1 MHFICRI
8 STHILV
14 VFLLFTSLNS
24 FAQTSASRRQYAQAL
39 KFRRVNT
46 DSALIYIDSAYLEA
60 YTSKNPKWKAEII
73 LAKAKIHLHRGEL
86 DLAIQNGLEAH
97 KHYFKLDNEEGV
109 TRANL
114 LLSQAYSITKER
126 VKSEKCLKQVEKYA
140 ASRKDEI
147 LQIEVINGKG
157 NNCFQAG
164 ENSEAMNYYREAE
177 ARIKSENDPYLA
189 AKIQN
194 NIANILVNTGKPDEA
209 LPLYRRSLAQYKKLN
224 YPLDELLVLYN
235 IGRQY
240 RAANQLDSA
249 LYYGNL
255 CLDLGIKIHS
265 LEDIAYAYSGLEV
278 TYTLKGDYKTA
289 LQYNELFH
297 QYKDSLAANA
307 NNVLVTRLETDYE
320 LRLNGRIIE
329 HQKQK
334 LKRNK
339 RKTTIVVLAL
349 SFASL
354 LILLG
359 TFFFIKSR
367 KLNKALQK
375 SNSEILEQNKTID
388 KALQE
393 KDILLKE
400 VHHRVKNSLQIISSL
415 LNLQESQLTDET
427 AIEALRNS
435 KTRIQTIGLM
445 HQSLYQRDAD
455 LGKVN
460 SSRYL
465 RGILDLQLNALG
477 SDSRKLETKT
487 DFVEQELSI
496 DQAVPLG
503 LIASEIISNALK
515 HAYDETAHPLLTFVT
530 RVTDN
535 RFELHISDNGKGF
548 ESEDFRNHSSL
559 GLEIV
564 EALNNQL
571 HGEMKFASNSDGTSF
586 SFTFSLD
593 E

>member
-1 MHFICRI
+1 MLFTYRI
-8 STHILV
+8 SALFLV
-14 VFLLFTSLNS
+14 VVLLFTSLHS
-24 FAQTSASRRQYAQAL
+24 SAQTSAGKRQYDQAL
-39 KFRRVNT
+39 KFRRINT
-46 DSALIYIDSAYLEA
+46 DAALIFIDSAYSEA
-60 YTSKNPKWKAEII
+60 VKSKNIKWKAEVV

-86 DLAIQNGLEAH
+86 DLAIQNGLQAH
-97 KHYFKLDNEEGV
+97 KYYFKLNQEDGV
-109 TRANL
+109 TKANL
-114 LLSQAYSITKER
+114 LLSQAYSVTKER
-126 VKSEKCLKQVEKYA
+126 IKSEKCLKQVEQYA
-140 ASRKDEI
+140 LSRKNKI

-164 ENSEAMNYYREAE
+164 ENSLAMKYYREAE
-177 ARIKSENDPYLA
+177 RRIKTEYDPYLV

-194 NIANILVNTGKPDEA
+194 NIANILVNTGKPSEA
-209 LPLYRRSLAQYKKLN
+209 LPLYQSALKQYKNLN

-240 RAANQLDSA
+240 RSANQLDSA
-249 LYYGNL
+249 LYYGDL
-255 CLDLGIKIHS
+255 CLKLGVKIHS

-278 TYTLKGDYKTA
+278 TYTLKQDYKTA
-289 LQYNELFH
+289 LHYNELFH
-297 QYKDSLAANA
+297 QYKDSLEANA

-320 LRLNGRIIE
+320 LRINNKIIE
-329 HQKQK
+329 DQKQK
-334 LKRNK
+334 LAQNK
-339 RKTTIVVLAL
+339 RKTTLAVLAL
-349 SFASL
+349 FIAAL

-375 SNSEILEQNKTID
+375 SNSEILEKNKVVD

-393 KDILLKE
+393 KDVLLKE
-400 VHHRVKNSLQIISSL
+400 VHHRVKNSLQIVSSL

-477 SDSRKLETKT
+477 NDSQKLETRT
-487 DFVEQELSI
+487 DFVDQELSI

-515 HAYDETAHPLLTFVT
+515 HAYEETENPLLTFVT
-530 RVTDN
+530 RVN
-535 RFELHISDNGKGF
+535 NNNFALHISDNGKGF
-548 ESEDFRNHSSL
+548 ETEDFRNHSSL

-571 HGEMKFASNSDGTSF
+571 HGTMSFTSNPDGTTF
-586 SFTFSLD
+586 YFTFSL
-593 E
+593 EE